1 MLTAVDVHSAYGSV
15 PVLNGVSFHIRSGER
30 VAILGRNGMGK
41 TTLLRTVMGFLQC
54 IQGKLEFNGRD
65 ITRLP
70 PHKRARMGLGYVPQG
85 REVFPGLTVRENLL
99 MGAVATGVQ
108 KDRLEWILEQYP
120 RLRERLT
127 QRAGTMSG
135 GEQQILSF
143 GRALISD
150 PSVLLLDEPTEGVQ
164 PSIVAEIQEDLLK
177 NNEKLGVTIVVVEQN
192 MEFATRVAQRIY
204 LMVKGNIVRELSV
217 NQLRDDPQIISEYL
231 GV

>member
-1 MLTAVDVHSAYGSV
+1 MLTAVNVHSAYGSV

-108 KDRLEWILEQYP
+108 KDRLEWVLEQYP

-177 NNEKLGVTIVVVEQN
+177 NNEKLGVTIVAVEQN
-192 MEFATRVAQRIY
+192 MEFAVNIAQRIY

-217 NQLRDDPQIISEYL
+217 NQFRDDPQIISEYL